1 MAASGFLMD
10 MASAQFAGI
19 AFVLALWCACKA
31 VSTLRSS
38 REVPHPNTNR
48 ALRRLTSEV
57 GKDPVHSTRY
67 GRQRSPMDV
76 GTVQLA
82 LVGCCFCACG
92 AVWLVVVRCRRCAV
106 HLSGCEL
113 VRLLS
118 LWSRGLGLSVQP
130 CTCTVAILAQ
140 GTSWAVAVT
149 QAFFCCAVRCCCVV
163 AFARCGVAV
172 WRSRAAGA
180 RQLACVL

>member
-1 MAASGFLMD
+1 MGDTIAWTSRR
-10 MASAQFAGI
+10 AGI
-19 AFVLALWCACKA
+19 RRTRLKDKCLPSRLRKLSWQKA
-31 VSTLRSS
+31 GSTLRSS
-38 REVPHPNTNR
+38 RAVPHPSTNR

-57 GKDPVHSTRY
+57 GRDPVHSTRY

-82 LVGCCFCACG
+82 FVGCCFCACG

-106 HLSGCEL
+106 HLSGCVL

-118 LWSRGLGLSVQP
+118 LWSRGLRLSVQP

-149 QAFFCCAVRCCCVV
+149 QAFLLR
-163 AFARCGVAV
+163 
-172 WRSRAAGA
+172 RA
-180 RQLACVL
+180 LL